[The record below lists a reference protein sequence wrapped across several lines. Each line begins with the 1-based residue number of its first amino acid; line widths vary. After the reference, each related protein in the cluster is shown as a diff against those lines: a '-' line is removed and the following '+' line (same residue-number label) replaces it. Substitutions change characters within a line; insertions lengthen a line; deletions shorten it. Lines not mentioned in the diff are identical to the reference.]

1 MNRHLRH
8 FRAAIASFVIAAA
21 ASSAAADEG
30 ETPRAEPHVWRPSL
44 VAASN
49 PAATD
54 LLARVQAPVFLWVPT
69 PDCPRIDVRVY
80 VLALVPAPASEP
92 AGWEL
97 LRSYGR
103 PLPAPVVLDGGR
115 AWAAGPADPDVL
127 SPLFRKL
134 SVPPALEQIR
144 DRRDTVSLGKP
155 GVRIDLERPYP
166 ISVDYA
172 GNTFYEPDFDGG
184 PISLSLCLSTN
195 GTPDSA
201 FVVEAELQL
210 APSGKGH
217 PGEPAT
223 NRTLRA
229 SFPLRPGE
237 AGFIGAPV
245 GRRVADYYDSFL
257 PDALLDALP
266 ESIETRTH
274 VRRSVRFDAEALVE
288 IRLTEPAEW
297 GYHCL
302 PCNERTQSAEAE
314 LEPDKA
320 AE

>member
-1 MNRHLRH
+1 MNRLVTRHLSLVTALATLVAS
-8 FRAAIASFVIAAA
+8 AA
-21 ASSAAADEG
+21 AAADEG
-30 ETPRAEPHVWRPSL
+30 ETPREAPHLWRPAL
-44 VAASN
+44 VAAAN

-54 LLARVQAPVFLWVPT
+54 LLARVQADNPSLPVFLWEPT

-80 VLALVPAPASEP
+80 LLALVPIPASEP

-97 LRSYGR
+97 LRRYGLL
-103 PLPAPVVLDGGR
+103 LPAPVVLDGGR

-127 SPLFRKL
+127 SPLCRKL

-144 DRRDTVSLGKP
+144 DRRDMVPLGKP
-155 GVRIDLERPYP
+155 GVRFDLERPYP

-172 GNTFYEPDFDGG
+172 GKTFYEPDFDGG

-195 GTPDSA
+195 GTPDSP

-217 PGEPAT
+217 PVEPAT

-266 ESIETRTH
+266 EAIEERTL
-274 VRRSVRFDAEALVE
+274 VRHSFRYDAEALVT
-288 IRLTEPAEW
+288 IRLTEPSEW
-297 GYHCL
+297 GFHRIL
-302 PCNERTQSAEAE
+302 ER
-314 LEPDKA
+314 
-320 AE
+320 